1 MSRAGS
7 AIETLKESRPS
18 MISYE
23 PWELKLALQA
33 ARQVRTCPP
42 DRLLRVEPP
51 HGPLLRHQEICPFCA
66 DECKHRDSL
75 REPFH
80 RAPLPHQSHSDE
92 LMAVTRPTSSER
104 ETQYASAPLCLSMAV
119 SEAPLKAPTP
129 VSAEPRPGEVWVV
142 DERLEGWGPDDFYYS
157 APRVL
162 VLQVSERTPG
172 IVRVAQVYDDI
183 RLMGPGDVP
192 LSSDAGMPG
201 EAKAAEGF
209 AESWNVYAL
218 RAKDLRRR
226 RFRVPD
232 DVLRAVCRAAGAE
245 ARLADDETE
254 VFTAVVTAFRRME
267 IQVGAFFAM
276 QSIHTFM
283 NERERSFPEML
294 EDQYPD
300 PGVFESRGPH
310 SGLRPIW
317 PERAVST
324 VEAAVLARFPED
336 ALPLA
341 AASRERTLRINLLEW
356 GEGEMPVNFRPSI
369 ATLTLWEEDAEGLL
383 VGGVAAEAPWSEAEI
398 VARWEL
404 PDGTSMEPEEA
415 RIDPSG
421 GFFRIRFRGLS
432 DAAVQQGR
440 LAVLLCVR

>member
-1 MSRAGS
+1 
-7 AIETLKESRPS
+7 
-18 MISYE
+18 MIAYE
-23 PWELKLALQA
+23 PWELKFALQA
-33 ARQVRTCPP
+33 ARQARTCPP

-51 HGPLLRHQEICPFCA
+51 PGPLLRHLAICPFCA
-66 DECKHRDSL
+66 DERQHRHNL

-80 RAPLPHQSHSDE
+80 RAPLPHQTHGE
-92 LMAVTRPTSSER
+92 EPMAVSRPTASER
-104 ETQYASAPLCLSMAV
+104 ETRGALGPWCASMVV
-119 SEAPLKAPTP
+119 SEAPLRAPSP
-129 VSAEPRPGEVWVV
+129 VPAEPRAGEVWVV
-142 DERLEGWGPDDFYYS
+142 DGRLEGWGPGDLYYS

-192 LSSDAGMPG
+192 LDSGAGMPG
-201 EAKAAEGF
+201 EAEAAKGF

-226 RFRVPD
+226 RFRVPE
-232 DVLRAVCRAAGAE
+232 DVLLAVYRAADAE
-245 ARLADDETE
+245 AWLADHETGAS
-254 VFTAVVTAFRRME
+254 TPVVTAFRRME

-276 QSIHTFM
+276 QSIHAFM
-283 NERERSFPEML
+283 DGRERSFPEML
-294 EDQYPD
+294 EDLYPE
-300 PGVFESRGPH
+300 PGAFESRGPH

-317 PERAVST
+317 PERPVSA
-324 VEAAVLARFPED
+324 VEAAVSARFPED

-341 AASRERTLRINLLEW
+341 AAPWEKTLRINLLEW

-369 ATLTLWEEDAEGLL
+369 ATVTLWEEDATGLL

-421 GFFRIRFRGLS
+421 GFFRVRFRGLP